1 MFSLVDRIAIVTGGA
16 SGIGRGISDVLSQA
30 GAHVVIADIDAER
43 GEAAAQDIGGTFE
56 PLDVTSQEQC
66 RGVVI
71 RVVEQFGQL
80 DVLCSNTGIFPQAA
94 LDDMTEAQWDQMQDV
109 NLKGTFFMVQ
119 AALRPMRHRGY
130 GRIVIT
136 SSITGSMTGF
146 PGWAHY
152 GASKAGQQGFMRSA
166 AIECARD
173 GITINAVLPGNVLT
187 DGLRAQ
193 GEDYLRQMARSVPMN
208 TLGEPQDIGYAA
220 CFLASEEARFIT
232 GQTLVVDGGQLL
244 PESPEALDETTSQ
257 SSDSTS
263 ADVVEPLQRSETED
277 TGEVPEKHFFRWKD
291 DGGAVHPDA

>member
-1 MFSLVDRIAIVTGGA
+1 MFSLQSRVAIVTGGA
-16 SGIGRGISDVLSQA
+16 SGIGRGISEVLSRA
-30 GAHVVIADIDAER
+30 GARVIIADID
-43 GEAAAQDIGGTFE
+43 EAAGMAAAADVGGTFE
-56 PLDVTSQEQC
+56 SVDVTSQAQC
-66 RGVVI
+66 ASVVT
-71 RVVEQFGQL
+71 RVLGEFGQL

-94 LDDMTEAQWDQMQDV
+94 LADMTEQQWDQMLDV

-119 AALRPMRHRGY
+119 AALRPMRQRGY

-146 PGWAHY
+146 PGWSHY

-173 GITINAVLPGNVLT
+173 GVTINAVLPGNVLT
-187 DGLRAQ
+187 EGLRAQ

-208 TLGEPQDIGYAA
+208 VLGEPRDIGNAA

-244 PESPEALDETTSQ
+244 PDSPEALGPG
-257 SSDSTS
+257 TS
-263 ADVVEPLQRSETED
+263 ADHDSEQPSGEPTPDGRSED
-277 TGEVPEKHFFRWKD
+277 TGEVSDKQLLRWKD
-291 DGGAVHPDA
+291 DGGAIHPDA

>member
-1 MFSLVDRIAIVTGGA
+1 MFSLVDRIAVVTGGA
-16 SGIGRGISDVLSQA
+16 SGIGRGIGEVLSQA

-43 GEAAAQDIGGTFE
+43 GATVAESIGGTFE

-66 RGVVI
+66 RGVVA
-71 RVVEQFGQL
+71 RVVERFGRL

-94 LDDMTEAQWDQMQDV
+94 LDDMTEQQWDQMLDV

-146 PGWAHY
+146 PGWSHY

-187 DGLRAQ
+187 EGLRAQ
-193 GEDYLRQMARSVPMN
+193 GEDYLAQMARSVPMN
-208 TLGEPQDIGYAA
+208 ALGEPRDIGHAV
-220 CFLASEEARFIT
+220 CFLAAEESRFIT

-244 PESPEALDETTSQ
+244 PESPEALSTDMSTGSVGVSEEIIEPVH
-257 SSDSTS
+257 SSGREDS
-263 ADVVEPLQRSETED
+263 
-277 TGEVPEKHFFRWKD
+277 GEVPEKHYFRWKD
-291 DGGAVHPDA
+291 DGGAIHPDA